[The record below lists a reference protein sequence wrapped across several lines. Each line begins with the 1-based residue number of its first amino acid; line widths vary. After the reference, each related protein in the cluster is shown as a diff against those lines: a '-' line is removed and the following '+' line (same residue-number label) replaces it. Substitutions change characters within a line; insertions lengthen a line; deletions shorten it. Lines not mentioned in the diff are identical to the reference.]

1 MPAPEKK
8 LEPKKGPA
16 RAASGDE
23 KVWQLNDLEEIQE
36 ALEATEVALQGIAA
50 IVTADVVLRIN
61 DNVVAAHHD
70 GLKWWV
76 KFGG

>member
-8 LEPKKGPA
+8 LEPKKGPN

-23 KVWQLNDLEEIQE
+23 KVWQLTDLTEISE
-36 ALEATEVALQGIAA
+36 ALEATETALQSIAA
-50 IVTADVVLRIN
+50 IVTADVFLRIN
-61 DNVVAAHHD
+61 GNVVAAHHD
-70 GLKWWV
+70 GMKWWV